1 MDSIIYTYGGGEML
15 WTIFNGLALIF
26 KSNSPYL
33 TSVGYLS
40 MLIGGIWGA
49 TAALY
54 QANIGIFA
62 KSWFIP
68 SYAILSLMLVPK
80 VTVNIVDEVDPYFR
94 SDRVDNIPVGIALV
108 ASTASMASRAIT
120 EEIETVFPTPDSL
133 RYVKA
138 GPVFGARLAAQAR
151 YVRIKDPIVRSNVKN
166 FMRQC
171 FFWPFVAS
179 NLKGL
184 KHEALTTNDILGFI
198 RSNPHPWLGVYW
210 KSPDGSQVFMDC
222 KVAVS
227 QVADVMNI

>member
-1 MDSIIYTYGGGEML
+1 MDSIIYTYGGGEVL

-80 VTVNIVDEVDPYFR
+80 TTVNIVDEVDPYFK

-108 ASTASMASRAIT
+108 ASTASMVSRAVT

-133 RYVKA
+133 RYIKA
-138 GPVFGARLAAQAR
+138 GPVFGARLAAHAR

-184 KHEALTTNDILGFI
+184 KHEALTTSDVLGFI
-198 RSNPHPWLGVYW
+198 QSNPHPWLGVYW
-210 KSPDGSQVFMDC
+210 KNPDGSQSFMDC

-227 QVADVMNI
+227 QVADVM